1 VEKVGDY
8 LKVYSNILKI
18 KVMEVKAETDNQVLA
33 RVLKNE
39 LAHVDK
45 LWEDKEMSHAYIIGY
60 LTGLVKTA
68 IEELEK

>member
-1 VEKVGDY
+1 LEIS
-8 LKVYSNILKI
+8 LKFVYSNILKI

>member
-1 VEKVGDY
+1 
-8 LKVYSNILKI
+8 
-18 KVMEVKAETDNQVLA
+18 MEVKAETDNQLLA
-33 RVLKNE
+33 RILKNE
-39 LAHVDK
+39 LIHVDK